1 MRLFAKVQSFLRNLL
16 SSRRMETDLDEEI
29 HSHLEML
36 AEENI
41 RAGMPPNEAHRAARI
56 ELGGIEQV
64 KEQVREERLGNWLHS
79 VLSDCRYGLRM
90 LRKNPGF
97 TTVAVLTV
105 GLGIG
110 ANTAIYSVVNA
121 VLFHPL
127 PIRDAHR
134 VVVLHDQFPS
144 WNMPRTKVS
153 PLQFLEFSQKTEL
166 FESSGA
172 LKPANLNLTG
182 RDQALRLPVMEATAG
197 LFPTLGIEPILGR
210 TFTTNDEA
218 RGSIHVVLLSH
229 GLWRRLFSRDRSAIG
244 ERLKLDGE
252 GYEIVGV
259 LPETLES
266 LYPHVEAWVPAR
278 FSAESLTEEH
288 RWYVDYTMLA
298 RLRKDVSLPRARAA
312 MDIVAARFNG
322 EGFKFGIEVRPI
334 VDERVGDVRG
344 ALYTLLAAVALVLLV
359 ACSNVASLLLARN
372 AGRTR
377 EIVVRAAIGAGRAR
391 LMTQLL
397 MESLLLS
404 FFGGAFGLLLAYASL
419 AGLIRMAPADLP
431 HVDAIRLDSN
441 VLFFTLVV
449 SFIAAMVFGLVPS
462 ALSSRIDLAKTL
474 KEGRRGTSGSR
485 FGRRL
490 RAILVTSEIALAL
503 VLLVG
508 SGLLLRSFAKVL
520 DVQPGFDPAN
530 LLTMRVSLPSAI
542 YGNPTQ
548 LPVFS
553 NTLLDRISAI
563 PAVMHASIA
572 TGIPFASDGYNTTF
586 EIRNRQAQPNQP
598 AAHASV
604 TYVTSSYFETVR
616 IPLVRG
622 RFFTS
627 ADLRYGNWLDKGAVR
642 IIDEAL
648 AKRFWPN
655 SDPIGTEIGNNGQ
668 WATIVGVV
676 GSVHDRDLATESEGT
691 IYIPGYGGTTLA
703 VRTASDPM
711 LLADVV
717 LEQVRAINGD
727 VPVYDVQTASGLV
740 AASLERRRFA
750 TALLTLFALL
760 AFVLALIG
768 LYGVIAY
775 LATERAPEIGLR
787 VALGAQ
793 RTDVLRLMFTEGL
806 RIASVGVVIGLL
818 GSLLVR
824 PLLASQLFG
833 VGPADLFTLIA
844 VSLLFLGTA
853 AAAIFIPVRRA
864 MRVDPVVAL
873 RYE

>member
-1 MRLFAKVQSFLRNLL
+1 
-16 SSRRMETDLDEEI
+16 MET
-29 HSHLEML
+29 
-36 AEENI
+36 
-41 RAGMPPNEAHRAARI
+41 
-56 ELGGIEQV
+56 
-64 KEQVREERLGNWLHS
+64 
-79 VLSDCRYGLRM
+79 
-90 LRKNPGF
+90 
-97 TTVAVLTV
+97 
-105 GLGIG
+105 
-110 ANTAIYSVVNA
+110 
-121 VLFHPL
+121 
-127 PIRDAHR
+127 
-134 VVVLHDQFPS
+134 
-144 WNMPRTKVS
+144 
-153 PLQFLEFSQKTEL
+153 
-166 FESSGA
+166 
-172 LKPANLNLTG
+172 
-182 RDQALRLPVMEATAG
+182 
-197 LFPTLGIEPILGR
+197 
-210 TFTTNDEA
+210 
-218 RGSIHVVLLSH
+218 
-229 GLWRRLFSRDRSAIG
+229 
-244 ERLKLDGE
+244 
-252 GYEIVGV
+252 
-259 LPETLES
+259 
-266 LYPHVEAWVPAR
+266 
-278 FSAESLTEEH
+278 
-288 RWYVDYTMLA
+288 
-298 RLRKDVSLPRARAA
+298 
-312 MDIVAARFNG
+312 VAARFNA
-322 EGFKFGIEVRPI
+322 EGFRFGVEVRPI
-334 VDERVGDVRG
+334 VDEQIGDVRG
-344 ALYTLLAAVALVLLV
+344 ALYILLAAVGLVLLV
-359 ACSNVASLLLARN
+359 ACSNVANLLLARN

-377 EIVVRAAIGAGRAR
+377 EIAVRAAIGAGRAR
-391 LMTQLL
+391 LVTQLL

-404 FFGGAFGLLLAYASL
+404 FLGGAFGLLLAYASL
-419 AGLIRMAPADLP
+419 AGLIRTAPADLP
-431 HVDAIRLDSN
+431 HVDAIHLDSN
-441 VLFFTLVV
+441 VLFFTLIV

-462 ALSSRIDLAKTL
+462 TLSARTDLAKTL
-474 KEGRRGTSGSR
+474 KEGGRGTSSGR
-485 FGRRL
+485 VGRRL
-490 RAILVTSEIALAL
+490 RAIFVTSEIALAL

-553 NTLLDRISAI
+553 NNLLDRISAV
-563 PAVMHASIA
+563 PGVVRASIA

-655 SDPIGTEIGNNGQ
+655 GDPIGTEIGNNGQ

-676 GSVHDRDLATESEGT
+676 GSVHDRDLTTESAGT

-711 LLADVV
+711 LLAHVV
-717 LEQVRAINGD
+717 REQVRAINGD
-727 VPVYDVQTASGLV
+727 VPVYDVQPVSGLV

-750 TALLTLFALL
+750 TTLLTLFALL

-793 RTDVLRLMFTEGL
+793 RRDVLRLMLTQGL
-806 RIASVGVVIGLL
+806 RIASLGVVLGLL
-818 GSLLVR
+818 GSLVVR

-853 AAAIFIPVRRA
+853 AAAIFIPARRA
-864 MRVDPVVAL
+864 MRVDPMAAL